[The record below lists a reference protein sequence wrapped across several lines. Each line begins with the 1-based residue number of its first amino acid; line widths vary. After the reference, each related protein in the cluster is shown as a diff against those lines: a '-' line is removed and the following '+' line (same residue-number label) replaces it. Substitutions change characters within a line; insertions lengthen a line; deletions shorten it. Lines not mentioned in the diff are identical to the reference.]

1 MRANSDNKSENNL
14 NNIVRFRKPIN
25 INIGMILF
33 LAIIVYLIF
42 AIYTAL
48 GSTSVVRYEVKEG
61 SLAIDTIYDGII
73 LRDEIVV
80 RTENAGFI
88 NFYAYE
94 GERVAVGD
102 LVYTV
107 DETGKLKELIESME
121 SDFSELSDKSL
132 KDFRNDIQN
141 FRFGFQSSSFK
152 SVYDFKHNL
161 NNSILKLANQNL
173 LSNIA
178 ESSKSGNGIRYCYSP
193 YSGIVSF
200 WIDGYESLK
209 ADEITKDILK
219 GDTYEKN
226 IIAANSLVGTQDPA
240 YKVCNDEHWSVVI
253 SVDEEMA
260 EELEEEKVVKVRFLK
275 NQYESWANVEILRRS
290 EDEVYAKLDFTNSML
305 TFISDRFLKIEL
317 ILHDQTGLK
326 IPLSSIVEKE
336 FYLVDEAFLIK
347 DAGGKQ
353 GVMRQCYL
361 EDGTISTE
369 FVPINVYSFDEET
382 KEYYLDSAQLNA
394 GDVLHQLESQNTFTV
409 SKRATLIGVYNM
421 NKGYADFKEIKKL
434 YENEE
439 YAIVKANTT
448 YGLNVYDYIVLDA
461 KSVKDDQFI
470 KQ

>member
-1 MRANSDNKSENNL
+1 MRTNSDNKTNNKQ
-14 NNIVRFRKPIN
+14 NNIVKFRKPIN

-33 LAIIVYLIF
+33 LAIIVYLVF

-48 GSTSVVRYEVKEG
+48 GSTSVIRYEVKEG

-73 LRDEIVV
+73 LRDEVVV

-88 NFYAYE
+88 NFYTYE

-107 DETGKLKELIESME
+107 DETGKLKELMESME
-121 SDFSELSDKSL
+121 SDYSELSEKSL
-132 KDFRNDIQN
+132 KDFRSDIQN
-141 FRFGFQSSSFK
+141 FRFSFDSSSFQ

-161 NNSILKLANQNL
+161 DNSILKLANQNL
-173 LSNIA
+173 LASIA
-178 ESSKSGNGIRYCYSP
+178 ESSKTGNGIRYCYAP

-209 ADEITKDILK
+209 EEDITKEVIQGVD
-219 GDTYEKN
+219 YEKT

-253 SVDEEMA
+253 KVNEEMA
-260 EELEEEKVVKVRFLK
+260 QKLEEEKVVKVRFLK

-290 EDEVYAKLDFTNSML
+290 EEEVYAKLSFTNSMV

-317 ILHDQTGLK
+317 ILYDQTGLK

-336 FYLVDEAFLIK
+336 FFLVDEAFLIK
-347 DAGGKQ
+347 DADNKQ

-369 FVPINVYSFDEET
+369 FIPINVYSFDEET

-394 GDVLHQLESQNTFTV
+394 GDVLHQLETQETFTV